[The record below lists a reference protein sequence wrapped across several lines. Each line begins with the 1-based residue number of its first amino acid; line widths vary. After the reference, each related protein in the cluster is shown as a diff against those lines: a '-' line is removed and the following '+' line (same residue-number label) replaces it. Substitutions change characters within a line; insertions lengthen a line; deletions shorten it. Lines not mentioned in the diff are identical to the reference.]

1 VAKLLI
7 AKGADVNARDA
18 EGVTPLHRA
27 TRAGRR
33 GTAEQLI
40 AGGAV
45 VNVKSS
51 AGLTPLDMADEQTAG
66 LLRRH
71 GGKTGEK
78 LGALSVDAANGDA
91 NAVRKHLAAG
101 TDVNAKDEL
110 ERTPLYRAAY
120 NGHREISELL
130 ITEGADLDAK
140 DGNGWTPL
148 HGAAYKGHDSIVALL
163 IAGGADLNAKDAD
176 GDTPLDWA
184 KNKPEIADLLRKHG
198 GKAGSALK

>member
-1 VAKLLI
+1 
-7 AKGADVNARDA
+7 
-18 EGVTPLHRA
+18 
-27 TRAGRR
+27 
-33 GTAEQLI
+33 
-40 AGGAV
+40 
-45 VNVKSS
+45 
-51 AGLTPLDMADEQTAG
+51 MADEQTAG

-91 NAVRKHLAAG
+91 SAVRQHLAAG

-110 ERTPLYRAAY
+110 GRTPLYRTAY

-176 GDTPLDWA
+176 GDTPWDWA
-184 KNKPEIADLLRKHG
+184 KNKPETAELLRKHG